1 MSQGKDVLVQQA
13 ALQGPHPPL
22 LSQAVP
28 HSLLLLQGS
37 HGQAQ
42 VLLQLL
48 NLFLRPSLDVV
59 QLHVHVLVLSREALV
74 LGPATEEHC
83 GHEPTTPTPCH
94 TSTLPPAGST

>member
-1 MSQGKDVLVQQA
+1 MMSLTDREMSQGQDVLVQLHVTDRRQS

-48 NLFLRPSLDVV
+48 DLSLRPSLDVV
-59 QLHVHVLVLSREALV
+59 QLHVHILVFSCEALV
-74 LGPATEEHC
+74 LGPATEEH
-83 GHEPTTPTPCH
+83 
-94 TSTLPPAGST
+94 